1 MTLLPGD
8 VSSVK
13 DLSAVES
20 ESEAGTKVITLTAQ
34 YADVAENVAVPYT
47 IKVTTYD
54 EQGIQTFYVSE
65 QAYLEKNMLI
75 DEDSLGNRIKKNLR
89 EYEREGSLT
98 AEIKESGQE
107 ITLFYRKYVSYTV
120 NYLEQDT
127 NKVLSTAKVVENQT
141 FGNSVTENAI
151 EIDGYDQVSPTEV
164 TITIGVEGNVI
175 NFYYTKR
182 TDLSYTVNYLEQ
194 GTNKV
199 LSTAKVVENQTFGN
213 SVIENAIE
221 IDGYDQ
227 VSPTEVTITIG
238 VEGNVINFYYTKRS
252 DLSYTVNYLEQD
264 TNKVLST
271 AKVVENQTFGN
282 SVTENAIEIDGY
294 DQVSPTEVTITIG
307 VEGNVINFY
316 YTKRTD
322 LSYTVNYLEQD
333 TNKVLSTAKVV
344 ENQTFGNS
352 VTENAIEIDGY
363 DQVSP
368 TEVTITI
375 GVEGNVI
382 NFYYTKRTDL
392 SYTVNYLEQG
402 TNKVLSTAKVVE
414 NQTFGNSVIENAIE
428 IDGYD
433 QVSPTEVTITIGV
446 EGNVINFYYTK
457 RTDLS
462 YTVNYLEQDTNKVLS
477 TAKVVEN
484 QTFGD
489 SVIENAI
496 AIEGYDQVSPTEVTI
511 TIGVGENVINFY
523 YTKRTDLNYTV
534 NYLEQGTNEVLS
546 EAKVVTGKTF
556 EEEVTEYAIDIEG
569 YNKVEPTSKT
579 IEIAV
584 EGNVINFY
592 YTARTDISYTVE
604 YRLRDENGRK
614 LLKDKTVENQ
624 TMASTVIETAE
635 EIAGYTVDEKSK
647 SLKLE
652 ASGNKIVF
660 LYNVADGT
668 GYTVERYYQNLDGS
682 YSWFETITG
691 RTTTTSHLAF
701 LEDSDKVWSSSTTPG
716 TYVFNPNAKGTVD
729 RLIVAADGSTVLK
742 AYFDLRVKVQYYY
755 TDGTTAEPKLIAET
769 APLYKLGSAVNVPLM
784 DGLLDPNMDFSNLW
798 YTDATIKNSWNF
810 DTATISGGDLRL
822 IDGQY
827 VLMLY
832 TSAKVK
838 PLATGD
844 VVVQKIV
851 TGNAP
856 TDEVYNFTMDITAN
870 TPNTRPQLGDNEAR
884 QLNLL
889 TTAEIQS
896 ARAKAEAEG
905 QWESAK
911 EAFKANALQVTTDS
925 GLKFVMT
932 DDRNN
937 TLFGITTSSTLAF
950 DYDAYTTFTFEG
962 NAAEESLLDQIISF
976 FQGLTSRPDKDSLV
990 GLRDAVV
997 TSGSALSFH
1006 VSDADN
1012 VYTTYQAWQKAEE
1025 DYATA
1030 AEKLYEFQVNHGLVP
1045 SKVKVQVI
1053 DQYGKVKEEYT
1064 LGKDIQADENGVYTL
1079 TFGLTAGDSC
1089 GFKFIATTG
1098 SAITFDIHE
1107 NYSNDSGNFLGTN
1120 IALGSQDNIIAENSQ
1135 SILNGTTGSQYIF
1148 INNFRPVDGGNGDGG
1163 GSTGGGDNGGTP
1175 STDPG
1180 DNDTIIDDEEVPL
1193 AEPDVDDTDDGIEID
1208 DGEVPL
1214 TDVPGEALEIDDE
1227 QVPLG
1232 DAPKTGDANNA
1243 IPFVVLMMM
1252 AGLGLA
1258 VTRRKFN

>member
-1 MTLLPGD
+1 MTYFLKKKKWMAWVVLL
-8 VSSVK
+8 
-13 DLSAVES
+13 
-20 ESEAGTKVITLTAQ
+20 
-34 YADVAENVAVPYT
+34 
-47 IKVTTYD
+47 
-54 EQGIQTFYVSE
+54 TF
-65 QAYLEKNMLI
+65 
-75 DEDSLGNRIKKNLR
+75 
-89 EYEREGSLT
+89 
-98 AEIKESGQE
+98 
-107 ITLFYRKYVSYTV
+107 LFTSFMPS
-120 NYLEQDT
+120 NIL
-127 NKVLSTAKVVENQT
+127 A
-141 FGNSVTENAI
+141 GNSVAEAGPGGSGGNQATGYNLYFYGLIPGETVDSNTPPDNKWYGLGVGKISGDTLKSPANYNLGQMFSDDKVSITQPSENPTFPDLTYKGKTYQYAAPDSKNKDTEGYYTLKLIQTIVSAGTNTGANEYNPTIASGTKTFHRDYSVSINETDYCTVNFMVQEPDDTFRALEKYAQRVEKNSSESKLKQPSEGELSDRAVGGITYTFDGWYTDQECTTKANFNGTITQNTDYYGKYVPKTASYKVEHYLYSKNAN
-151 EIDGYDQVSPTEV
+151 DGQGGYILAPENINLDFTGTETKTGMIGAGAIYSSQYFPGWKYDADKTKFYSVQSAGTETELSVAEPTILADGSLVIRLYYDLEEYTVSYEYTNSVPNAPKVPDNETYNLGDTV
-164 TITIGVEGNVI
+164 TIAPDPVLAGYTFHGWTATSVQEDAISFTMPASNVILQGYWTPNTDISYVVEYETADGEKLLEDKAVTGQTMANTVTETAEEIAGYTVDEESKSLKLEASGNVI
-175 NFYYTKR
+175 TFIYTPK
-182 TDLSYTVNYLEQ
+182 
-194 GTNKV
+194 
-199 LSTAKVVENQTFGN
+199 
-213 SVIENAIE
+213 
-221 IDGYDQ
+221 
-227 VSPTEVTITIG
+227 
-238 VEGNVINFYYTKRS
+238 
-252 DLSYTVNYLEQD
+252 
-264 TNKVLST
+264 
-271 AKVVENQTFGN
+271 
-282 SVTENAIEIDGY
+282 
-294 DQVSPTEVTITIG
+294 
-307 VEGNVINFY
+307 
-316 YTKRTD
+316 
-322 LSYTVNYLEQD
+322 
-333 TNKVLSTAKVV
+333 
-344 ENQTFGNS
+344 
-352 VTENAIEIDGY
+352 
-363 DQVSP
+363 
-368 TEVTITI
+368 
-375 GVEGNVI
+375 
-382 NFYYTKRTDL
+382 
-392 SYTVNYLEQG
+392 
-402 TNKVLSTAKVVE
+402 
-414 NQTFGNSVIENAIE
+414 
-428 IDGYD
+428 
-433 QVSPTEVTITIGV
+433 
-446 EGNVINFYYTK
+446 
-457 RTDLS
+457 
-462 YTVNYLEQDTNKVLS
+462 
-477 TAKVVEN
+477 
-484 QTFGD
+484 
-489 SVIENAI
+489 
-496 AIEGYDQVSPTEVTI
+496 
-511 TIGVGENVINFY
+511 
-523 YTKRTDLNYTV
+523 
-534 NYLEQGTNEVLS
+534 
-546 EAKVVTGKTF
+546 
-556 EEEVTEYAIDIEG
+556 
-569 YNKVEPTSKT
+569 
-579 IEIAV
+579 
-584 EGNVINFY
+584 
-592 YTARTDISYTVE
+592 TDISYTVE
-604 YRLRDENGRK
+604 YRLRDENGRR
-614 LLKDKTVENQ
+614 LLPDKTVPGQ

-635 EIAGYTVDEKSK
+635 EIAGYTVDEESK

-716 TYVFNPNAKGTVD
+716 TYVFNPNAEGTVD

-742 AYFDLRVKVQYYY
+742 AFFDLRVKVQYYY

-810 DTATISGGDLRL
+810 DTATISGDDLQL

-827 VLMLY
+827 VLVLY

-856 TDEVYNFTMDITAN
+856 AGEVYNFTMDITAN
-870 TPNTRPQLGDNEAR
+870 TPNTRPQLGDNEAS

-925 GLKFVMT
+925 GLKFVMA

-937 TLFGITTSSTLAF
+937 TLFGITSSSTLAF

-962 NAAEESLLDQIISF
+962 DAAEESLLDQIISF

-1012 VYTTYQAWQKAEE
+1012 VYTTYQAWQKAEKE
-1025 DYATA
+1025 HATA
-1030 AEKLYEFQVNHGLVP
+1030 AEELYKFQVNHGLIP
-1045 SKVKVQVI
+1045 SKVKVQVT
-1053 DQYGKVKEEYT
+1053 DQDGNMKEYT
-1064 LGKDIQADENGVYTL
+1064 LGTDVQADENGVYTL
-1079 TFGLTAGDSC
+1079 TFGLKAGDSR
-1089 GFKFIATTG
+1089 GFKFIAATG

-1120 IALGSQDNIIAENSQ
+1120 IALGDQENIIARDSQ
-1135 SILNGTTGSQYIF
+1135 AVLNGTTGSQYIF

-1163 GSTGGGDNGGTP
+1163 GSTGGGDSYDGPYSDDP
-1175 STDPG
+1175 SD
-1180 DNDTIIDDEEVPL
+1180 DDTIIDDGEVPL